1 MATDGLWDELSRKT
15 SAKLASKLL
24 EANQSQD
31 NFKQALLEELSE
43 KALTNAAKTAGI
55 TLDQLTRVN
64 PGEMRREIVD
74 DITVCV
80 IDLSNQV

>member
-1 MATDGLWDELSRKT
+1 MATDGLWDEISRKT

-24 EANQSQD
+24 EESGKKD
-31 NFKQALLEELSE
+31 NFKQAILEELCE
-43 KALTNAAKTAGI
+43 KALTNAAKTVGI
-55 TLDQLTRVN
+55 TLDQLSRVN

-80 IDLSNQV
+80 VDLSNQV